1 MPASAS
7 DSAVDPVEQ
16 LLDLILY
23 APIGLVAKGI
33 DSFPDLAKRG
43 RTNATNA
50 RVIGQFAL
58 GATNAKA
65 RSAISD
71 AEKHIAAFLA
81 IVADSASPKRASSP
95 ETAEATS
102 APPSEAERTIVDE
115 SSVDDIVSGYDT
127 LTAAQILPF
136 LTALDQSQR
145 DRVESYER
153 SHRAR
158 KTVLNRLRQL
168 QG

>member
-1 MPASAS
+1 MAASAS
-7 DSAVDPVEQ
+7 DNAVDPVEQ

-23 APIGLVAKGI
+23 APIGLVAKGV

-43 RTNATNA
+43 RANAANA

-58 GATNAKA
+58 GATNTKA
-65 RSAISD
+65 RSAIAD
-71 AEKHIAAFLA
+71 AEQHIAAFLA
-81 IVADSASPKRASSP
+81 IVAESASPKRSSSRDAG
-95 ETAEATS
+95 ETTTPPAEPVRVT
-102 APPSEAERTIVDE
+102 VDE
-115 SSVDDIVSGYDT
+115 LAVEELIGGYDAM
-127 LTAAQILPF
+127 TAAQILP
-136 LTALDQSQR
+136 LLSKLDHAQR
-145 DRVESYER
+145 DQIERYER

>member
-1 MPASAS
+1 MAKSTS
-7 DSAVDPVEQ
+7 DNAVDPVEQ

-43 RTNATNA
+43 RTNAANA

-58 GATNAKA
+58 GATNTKA
-65 RSAISD
+65 RSAIAD
-71 AEKHIAAFLA
+71 AEQHIAAFLA
-81 IVADSASPKRASSP
+81 IVADSASPKRASARQSSDDQTSSP
-95 ETAEATS
+95 AESANTS
-102 APPSEAERTIVDE
+102 VHE
-115 SSVDDIVSGYDT
+115 SSVDSVISGYDS
-127 LTAAQILPF
+127 LTAAQILPL
-136 LTALDQSQR
+136 LTELDHDQLEQ
-145 DRVESYER
+145 VELYER

-168 QG
+168 QR